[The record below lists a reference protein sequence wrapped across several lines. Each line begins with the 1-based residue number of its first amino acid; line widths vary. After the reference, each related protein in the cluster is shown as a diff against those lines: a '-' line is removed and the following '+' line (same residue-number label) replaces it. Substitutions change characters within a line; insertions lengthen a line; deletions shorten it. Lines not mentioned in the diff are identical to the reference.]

1 MTCLCENYQ
10 LTELSARDKTLCG
23 KAVNVPLHEKF
34 IEKINRILTLI
45 ILYNLAFKPCKCLMV
60 QMPHTYIKE
69 IEMH

>member
-45 ILYNLAFKPCKCLMV
+45 ILMV